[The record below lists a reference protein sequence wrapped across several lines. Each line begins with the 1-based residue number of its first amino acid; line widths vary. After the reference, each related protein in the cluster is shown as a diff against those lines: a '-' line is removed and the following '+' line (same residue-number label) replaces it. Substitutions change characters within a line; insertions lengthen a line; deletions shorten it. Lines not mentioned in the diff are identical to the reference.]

1 MFSVPSVI
9 KLNLTGEAPG
19 RHVEISGAA
28 LAR

>member
-19 RHVEISGAA
+19 RNVETPGAG